1 MEHNSSFNKQLRK
14 EITARAVMN
23 REIKTLQENI
33 DKNIEE
39 IYNVDMEIKR
49 IKKLILKRKK
59 KNGTCTDLSLR
70 VNKLNFSKT
79 DLKNKIEALK
89 QIISH
94 IEEKKDKV
102 KLKIK
107 ELKKKIKNL
116 PVENPFDFT
125 GYVEKQKEENEI
137 DLGLFLELAEEN
149 KIIYNQAPINT
160 LIEDTEKL
168 KNGFFTNGYFTLG
181 DEGEIDTNR
190 FFKDSNELAK
200 FIDKILDNYDD
211 HPSIYYTGNI
221 YRYFKNF
228 KRVNRSEHGREA
240 NEFNNIE
247 KYNGKNC
254 YIPDG
259 NGCFL
264 KCINYIFNKDFN
276 KEYFEFIKSYKRRT
290 NVMPR
295 CRIPEFCKRY
305 KIDIGIYDLINGR
318 ILPRTVKQ
326 KNICVY
332 IHKNH
337 YCVIWKKNRRD
348 FLLNGVNEIENN
360 FKYIKNKINENNIK
374 QRIRYRFPKHETIDQ
389 LENVFVFDL
398 ETHNDQEFAEVY
410 AAGLYDVNRLHD
422 KWDRDLTPDEL
433 IIERKNVTVFDASNG
448 NCIMNML
455 KYISENYDGD
465 GRTYIDKDG
474 DEIISSYRI
483 LLVAHYSS
491 GFDSWVVLNSLVK
504 EITELK
510 IIKTARGLISL
521 SFRCGFKIVNT
532 VEVPQYVKFTC
543 SKSHIKGSLEK
554 IGREYNLQLEL
565 LKGEIEHSVINK
577 NNFVELRH
585 IWEPYLI
592 SDVLCLAF
600 IYARHSMEMQKMTGF
615 GIKDCLTEASLGW
628 KCFGTY
634 NKDREFYTFNNKY
647 VRNFIRKSIK
657 GGRVG
662 AFIRYF
668 ESNQFDE
675 IMSTIKK
682 HLKIN
687 DNEISNIIDEYL
699 KYINTKRDEFK
710 LEFENGEKDYRK
722 INKKELD
729 NFLNKK
735 LGELEISKELQ
746 KINKDDLLVS
756 YDFNS
761 LYPSAQIDKN
771 SNWPKIETSYPFKK
785 YMNDAVCSL
794 FNSGRWNELNRSAFL
809 TVNYHNNENM
819 IFQHLAVKEKVENPY
834 KNNRLEEINRMRN
847 GIIIDTLT
855 SVDIVEI
862 VKYDGV
868 ILDIYEGFFSHNL
881 EFNPYTEF
889 VTDMFQ
895 KRDMF
900 KSQGKDLLQ
909 NLAKKIGLSVYG
921 GNIRKDINEEYKC
934 VTENWIRE
942 NFDDRVKEWFP
953 LKNGN
958 FIVKLEDDDG
968 VDDYDKAKSINTMP
982 SHFGSY
988 ILSHSKRL
996 MNNVFREIDGFYS
1009 NNIYYGDTDSGYIH
1023 KKHWSTLVEKG
1034 FVGKSLGLGKND
1046 YGDSGIFYAW
1056 FLAPKIKYCLVIDD
1070 FGIISAKRTFKG
1082 YSEEHRMIKLEE
1094 YISLSEGKSV
1104 SGRFS
1109 IDWTK
1114 TFEGIKIPHRKQN
1127 CSDCDNKK
1135 FCNICILKPKMNCFN
1150 CEMERSCKS
1159 CLDLISQKKTYSTDI
1174 NMLKR
1179 KPPNEKHQ
1187 MLPHYKGVYEPKR
1200 NNIDFESAKEVLMKE
1215 DYKMVVKR
1223 RFERIYTAL
1232 ESMDY
1237 TKYEDISENKERYIY
1252 GIKHVKTD
1260 KIDNY
1265 I

>member
-1 MEHNSSFNKQLRK
+1 M
-14 EITARAVMN
+14 
-23 REIKTLQENI
+23 
-33 DKNIEE
+33 
-39 IYNVDMEIKR
+39 R
-49 IKKLILKRKK
+49 I
-59 KNGTCTDLSLR
+59 
-70 VNKLNFSKT
+70 NKLNISKT
-79 DLKNKIEALK
+79 DQKNKIEALK
-89 QIISH
+89 QKISH
-94 IEEKKDKV
+94 IEEVKEGV

-107 ELKKKIKNL
+107 QLKKKIKNL

-125 GYVEKQKEENEI
+125 EYLEKQKEENEI

-149 KIIYNQAPINT
+149 KVIYNQVPINN
-160 LIEDTEKL
+160 LIEDMEKL

-181 DEGEIDTNR
+181 EEGEIDTNR
-190 FFKDSNELAK
+190 FFKDSNELTK
-200 FIDKILDNYDD
+200 FIDKILDKYDD

-221 YRYFKNF
+221 YRYFKNY
-228 KRVNRSEHGREA
+228 KRINRSEHGRGA
-240 NEFNNIE
+240 NKFNNIE
-247 KYNGKNC
+247 EYNGKIC

-259 NGCFL
+259 NACFL
-264 KCINYIFNKDFN
+264 KCINYAFNKDFN

-305 KIDIGIYDLINGR
+305 KIDIGIYDLNNGR

-337 YCVIWKKNRRD
+337 YCVIWKKNRRGS
-348 FLLNGVNEIENN
+348 LLNGVNEIGKN
-360 FKYIKNKINENNIK
+360 FKYIKNNINENNLRR
-374 QRIRYRFPKHETIDQ
+374 RIRYRFPKYEPIDQ

-398 ETHNDQEFAEVY
+398 ETHNDQEFAETY
-410 AAGLYDVNRLHD
+410 ATGLYDVNRLRDCWH
-422 KWDRDLTPDEL
+422 RDLTSNEL
-433 IIERKNVTVFDASNG
+433 VIERKNVTVFDASNG

-465 GRTYIDKDG
+465 EKTDIDKDG
-474 DEIISSYRI
+474 DEIISSYRL
-483 LLVAHYSS
+483 LLVAHNSS

-504 EITELK
+504 DITDLK

-521 SFRCGFKIVNT
+521 SFRCGFKIVNSC
-532 VEVPQYVKFTC
+532 EVPQYVKFTC
-543 SKSHIKGSLEK
+543 TKSHIKGSLEK
-554 IGREYNLQLEL
+554 IGKKYNLQPEL
-565 LKGEIEHSVINK
+565 LKGEIDHCVINK
-577 NNFVELRH
+577 NNFAELRH

-634 NKDREFYTFNNKY
+634 NKDRVFYTFNDKY
-647 VRNFIRKSIK
+647 VRDFIRKSIK
-657 GGRVG
+657 GGRCG
-662 AFIRYF
+662 AFNRYF
-668 ESNQFDE
+668 ESKQCEE
-675 IMSTIKK
+675 ILNIIKK
-682 HLKIN
+682 HLKIK
-687 DNEISNIIDEYL
+687 DNEISIIIDKYL
-699 KYINTKRDEFK
+699 KYINTKREEFK
-710 LEFENGEKDYRK
+710 LEFKNGEKDYRK
-722 INKKELD
+722 INTKELD
-729 NFLNKK
+729 DFLNKK

-761 LYPSAQIDKN
+761 LYPSALVDIN
-771 SNWPKIETSYPFKK
+771 STWSKIETAYPFKK
-785 YMNDAVCSL
+785 YMSGAICVL
-794 FNSGRWNELNRSAFL
+794 FNSEKWNELNRSVFL
-809 TVNYHNNENM
+809 TVKYHNPENL
-819 IFQHLAVKEKVENPY
+819 IFQHLPVKEKIENPY

-855 SVDIVEI
+855 SIDIVEI
-862 VKYDGV
+862 VKYGGV
-868 ILDIYEGFFSHNL
+868 ILEVYEGFFCHNL

-889 VTDMFQ
+889 VTDMFE
-895 KRDMF
+895 KRDLF

-909 NLAKKIGLSVYG
+909 NLAKKIGLSVCG
-921 GNIRKDINEEYKC
+921 DNNRKDINEEYKC
-934 VTENWIRE
+934 VTENWMRE

-958 FIVKLEDDDG
+958 LIVKLEDDEG
-968 VDDYDKAKSINTMP
+968 IDDFDKAKSINTKP
-982 SHFGSY
+982 SQFGSE

-996 MNNVFREIDGFYS
+996 MNDVINQIDGFYN
-1009 NNIYYGDTDSGYIH
+1009 NNIYYTDTDSLYIH
-1023 KKHWSTLVEKG
+1023 KKYWSTLVEKG

-1094 YISLSEGKSV
+1094 YISLSEGKAV

-1114 TFEGIKIPHRKQN
+1114 TFEGIKIPHRKQD
-1127 CSDCDNKK
+1127 CSDCDNRKI
-1135 FCNICILKPKMNCFN
+1135 CNDCVIKPKKNCFN

-1179 KPPNEKHQ
+1179 KPPNEYHQ
-1187 MLPHYKGVYEPKR
+1187 MLPHYVGKYEPKQ
-1200 NNIDFESAKEVLMKE
+1200 NIINFESAKEILMKE
-1215 DYKMVVKR
+1215 DYKMIEKR
-1223 RFERIYTAL
+1223 RFERIYNAL
-1232 ESMDY
+1232 ETMTY
-1237 TKYEDISENKERYIY
+1237 TKYEDIPENKEIFIY
-1252 GIKHVKTD
+1252 GFKHVKTD
-1260 KIDNY
+1260 KIDNF
-1265 I
+1265 ILIGCESDELFENDKLFNFWSNKFINNEIEKRDFQITGWPFMTLVRRNNFFKIQGIVT